1 MYRDPVPKNSW
12 VFLTG
17 GRGGGGDGKDP
28 HAEMPMDIS

>member
-1 MYRDPVPKNSW
+1 MYRDPVPKDSW

-17 GRGGGGDGKDP
+17 GGKDP

>member
-17 GRGGGGDGKDP
+17 GRGGKDP
-28 HAEMPMDIS
+28 HAEMPMDKS